1 MLPSASYWR
10 PWSSKAWESS
20 WPITTPIAPE
30 DFHNNQSSPFS
41 ISEID
46 DDSLSVEFEL
56 SLSMKIWIWP
66 KLRLGGL
73 AMLKKGACKIPAG
86 KAIWVRDA
94 ATKWMLYFQNLV
106 VERRVV
112 GVDGGRGHPPL
123 CPVDRLWE
131 LSQVL
136 SQHPLGEK
144 YNNRERS
151 TTIEKDLQQ

>member
-56 SLSMKIWIWP
+56 SLSMKVWIWP

-86 KAIWVRDA
+86 KAICVRLCVKEILLHVVDVVFWKPGCWEA
-94 ATKWMLYFQNLV
+94 CSRRWWWTGSSPTLSGRPALRAFSGSLATPTGWTV
-106 VERRVV
+106 
-112 GVDGGRGHPPL
+112 
-123 CPVDRLWE
+123 
-131 LSQVL
+131 
-136 SQHPLGEK
+136 
-144 YNNRERS
+144 
-151 TTIEKDLQQ
+151 QQ